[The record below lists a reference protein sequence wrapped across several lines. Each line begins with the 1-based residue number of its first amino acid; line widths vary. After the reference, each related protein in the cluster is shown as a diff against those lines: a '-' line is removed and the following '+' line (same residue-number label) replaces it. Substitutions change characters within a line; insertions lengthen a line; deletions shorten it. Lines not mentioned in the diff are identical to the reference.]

1 MEKLL
6 ETLKGLIE
14 INKNLSNELCQLISI
29 FQDSSKTVH
38 ASVEA
43 PYEFTD
49 TPGTYIPI
57 TKPTPLELTRKL
69 DSLSLGKV
77 NNTNA
82 EQDSN

>member
-14 INKNLSNELCQLISI
+14 INKSLSDELCQLISI

-38 ASVEA
+38 TSVEA

-57 TKPTPLELTRKL
+57 TKPTPLEITRKL

-77 NNTNA
+77 NDANP
-82 EQDSN
+82 EQNGN